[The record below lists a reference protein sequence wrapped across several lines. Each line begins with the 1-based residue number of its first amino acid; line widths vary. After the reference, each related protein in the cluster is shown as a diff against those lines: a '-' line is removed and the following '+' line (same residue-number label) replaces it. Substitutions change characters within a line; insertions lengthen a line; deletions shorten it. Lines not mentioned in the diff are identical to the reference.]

1 MFRKRERKA
10 RVLFVDE
17 KNDLVSQLAEYFT
30 REYFGDMYEVY
41 SAGPKHDLVDCEM
54 ISVMYQRGEDIR
66 RQVSKDF
73 RDRDHLRDD
82 EDYDIVVFLRK
93 DVFDEWAGRTPW
105 QGKQVLCEMG
115 SAEDFDATDD
125 LELANCYSD
134 LIDRVSRWVKEN
146 MDDPGRLGSM
156 ISA

>member
-1 MFRKRERKA
+1 MLRKKNRKV

-30 REYFGDMYEVY
+30 EVHFGDRYEAY
-41 SAGPKHDLVDCEM
+41 SAGPEHDLVDCEM

-66 RQVSKDF
+66 HQVSKDF
-73 RDRDHLRDD
+73 RDRDRLRDD
-82 EDYDIVVFLRK
+82 EDYDFVVFFGK
-93 DVFDEWAGRTPW
+93 SVFEEWAKRTPW
-105 QGKQVLCEMG
+105 QGKQILCEIG
-115 SAEDFDATDD
+115 SAEEFDATDD

-134 LIDRVSRWVKEN
+134 LIDRVCRWVKEN
-146 MDDPGRLGSM
+146 MSDTGRLELM